1 MAEPSN
7 SNKES
12 STVVNLSDIN
22 TQKETV
28 FDVPSASVI
37 SVKKAPRYKE
47 IIEIIYTA
55 VTAFVIIVVVGTS
68 LVNISLNNHIEV
80 YITLLSTCFGVLLP
94 HPSTRKKVSISNT
107 A

>member
-1 MAEPSN
+1 MAELSS

-12 STVVNLSDIN
+12 STFLNLSKIN
-22 TQKETV
+22 SQKKEA
-28 FDVPSASVI
+28 FHVPSASVI
-37 SVKKAPRYKE
+37 SVKKPPRYKE

-55 VTAFVIIVVVGTS
+55 VTALVIIEVVGTS
-68 LVNISLNNHIEV
+68 LVNIWLNNHVEV

-94 HPSTRKKVSISNT
+94 HPSTRKKVHISNT